1 MTTNNQKPAFR
12 LLILIATPKLSKKA
26 VELYKQGNVPVQ
38 YFVHAQGTAS
48 SEVMDML
55 GLDGIDKNVLMC
67 MMPKSSADEMLAR
80 LRKKLHLGMPNTG
93 IAFTVNI
100 SGGSGRLV
108 QIMASQQP
116 EVKQQLLGRN
126 ELEMSENRYYMIMA
140 IVNQGFS
147 GAVMEAARPQGASGG
162 TVFHSRQIGSEEA
175 MKFWK
180 ISVQEEREV
189 VLILARK
196 EDKLSIMQA
205 IGQKCGTQSEAQG
218 IVFSLPVD
226 ESVGLD

>member
-1 MTTNNQKPAFR
+1 MATTKKNQAYRMLF
-12 LLILIATPKLSKKA
+12 LIATPKLVKKA
-26 VELYKQGNVPVQ
+26 VDLFKQGNVPVQ
-38 YFVHAQGTAS
+38 HYFHAQGTAS

-55 GLDGIDKNVLMC
+55 GLDGIEKNILMC
-67 MMPKSSADEMLAR
+67 MLPKFVADEMLVK
-80 LRKKLHLGMPNTG
+80 LRGKLHLGAPNTG
-93 IAFTVNI
+93 IAFTVTI
-100 SGGSGRLV
+100 SGGSGHLV
-108 QIMASQQP
+108 QLMDSLQP
-116 EVKQQLLGRN
+116 DINPLLLERN
-126 ELEMSENRYYMIMA
+126 GLEMSDNKYYMIMA

-147 GAVMEAARPQGASGG
+147 GAVMEAARPEGASGG
-162 TVFHSRQIGSEEA
+162 TVFHSRRIASEET

-205 IGQKCGTQSEAQG
+205 IGQKCGMKSEAQG
-218 IVFSLPVD
+218 IVLSMPVD